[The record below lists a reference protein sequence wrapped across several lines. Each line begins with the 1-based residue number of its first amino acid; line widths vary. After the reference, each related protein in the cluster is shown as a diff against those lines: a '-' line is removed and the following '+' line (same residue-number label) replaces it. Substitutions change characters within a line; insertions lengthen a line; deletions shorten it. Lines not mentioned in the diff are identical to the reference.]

1 MSRQAVY
8 HKDDTRYRVVSLPG
22 GQWQFQ
28 RHDGT
33 RGYDHGSNGPQVPQD
48 VAQAAK
54 ASGVRIP
61 HNDPWKPLRR
71 ATDWVTAKVQL
82 DTLVAPKEAV
92 TA

>member
-1 MSRQAVY
+1 MNRSAVY
-8 HKDDTRYRVVSLPG
+8 HKDDNRYRVVSLPG
-22 GQWQFQ
+22 GFWQFQ

-33 RGYDHGSNGPQVPQD
+33 KGYNHGSTGFQVPQD
-48 VAQAAK
+48 ALLAAK
-54 ASGVRIP
+54 AAGGKVS

-92 TA
+92 A